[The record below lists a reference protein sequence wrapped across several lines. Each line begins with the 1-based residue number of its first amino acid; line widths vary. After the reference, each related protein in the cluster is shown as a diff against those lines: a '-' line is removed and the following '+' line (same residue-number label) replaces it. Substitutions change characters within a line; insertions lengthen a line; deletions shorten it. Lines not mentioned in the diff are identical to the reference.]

1 MSVVLEARNK
11 GGVSLSVIL
20 LEILPA
26 ALAVLLLAIVGV
38 MHVTSRVMVVKLGY
52 ELSRLDQKST
62 ELQRENDA
70 LAVELATLTSP
81 AKLAPLARQQL
92 QMQVPTL
99 VIPLEK
105 N

>member
-11 GGVSLSVIL
+11 GGISFSVIL

-26 ALAVLLLAIVGV
+26 ALAVLLLATVGV
-38 MHVTSRVMVVKLGY
+38 VHVTSRVLVVKLGY
-52 ELSRLDQKST
+52 ELSRLDQKGSD
-62 ELQRENDA
+62 LQRENDA

-81 AKLAPLARQQL
+81 AKLAPLAKQQL

-99 VIPLEK
+99 VINVK
-105 N
+105 K